1 MTYRKGGAVQ
11 LEGRGAA
18 KRGKEMTEQ
27 IGAIAQVP
35 GGLEMLMTIAAEE
48 LGGPK
53 GGQTKQL
60 RLYDMGGDV
69 PGYQQGGL
77 SQIMDQAQNVQAA
90 GRGDDEMLL
99 HVSPEEYE
107 ALTGMWGEPDINPD
121 TGIPEYGFLSKLWK
135 GIKKTVK
142 KIVKSPLFA
151 FIAPIALNI
160 FAPGLG
166 SAIGGW
172 LGATGKAAATIGNT
186 IVRSGIGAISGGKQG
201 AISGALSG
209 LTSAGVGADIGKKLG
224 LSGATARIAGDAIMG
239 GVAGEGTGVGFKQGA
254 LGAGMQSLMGDPM
267 RAMEEK
273 LTGIGKD
280 IFSPQGEFD
289 VTPGS
294 MTLDPSQQDPF
305 GFGSETLPQTTLSGA
320 VLDSG
325 VGEVLDPSMWDRAKG
340 WMGEHPW
347 LTAGGAI
354 AGAGAL
360 GMFDTPGE
368 QGPPDFS
375 AGLPPGFNDPLPN
388 LSFDREQM
396 PIQDYYNYGRGENAG
411 EALFFGNNAIPS
423 TTPPGEGT
431 GVGGFGAP
439 DEVPL
444 GNRMVPFQPKKL
456 ASGMAHGVEWMLA
469 QQSGWTKEGNTIY
482 PPGWGAGQQRAHGGY
497 IDEYD
502 HGGYAEYK
510 LGGLVRKYQSGGHV
524 RGPGTGRSDDI
535 PAVLSDGE
543 YVIDSESVALLGDGS
558 TNAGA
563 RRLDEMRDKLRK
575 HKAKKLAKGGFS
587 DEAREPM
594 EYMAKGG
601 RAVKKKKK
609 STREAKIAELMKK
622 GLSRRNAT
630 DYADGFIRS
639 KDGKMYNE
647 RTNKVVE
654 MKEGGYIPP
663 RENPHKKG
671 SARYSMWNRK
681 YGDYWDKKEGKGKY
695 AKEGSKADEKTDQL
709 TTKETESLL
718 AKARR
723 WKSRTERELEKLGEK
738 AEGGN
743 VNRSGL
749 LAIKRLASK
758 LEFAITSG
766 NKKRVKQIAAQL
778 KSLDGGGGIEG
789 FAHGGLVRNL
799 TDNDITDIADDLGG
813 FKNDRAFMRKFKA
826 RIREESARRG

>member
-11 LEGRGAA
+11 LEGPGAE

-60 RLYDMGGDV
+60 RLYNMGGEV
-69 PGYQQGGL
+69 HGYQQGGL

-172 LGATGKAAATIGNT
+172 LGATGKVAATIGNT
-186 IVRSGIGAISGGKQG
+186 IVRSGIGAISGGKAG

-360 GMFDTPGE
+360 GLFDTPGE

-396 PIQDYYNYGRGENAG
+396 PIQDYYNYGRGEDAG

-423 TTPPGEGT
+423 TTPPGAGPQASA
-431 GVGGFGAP
+431 GPGPGGPGGP
-439 DEVPL
+439 
-444 GNRMVPFQPKKL
+444 QPIRLKGIYDKL
-456 ASGMAHGVEWMLA
+456 RIPKLQGE
-469 QQSGWTKEGNTIY
+469 GWTYDESTETMY
-482 PPGWGAGQQRAHGGY
+482 PPGSFGPVGQYAAMGGYVHGGY

-502 HGGYAEYK
+502 QGGYAEYK

-558 TNAGA
+558 TDAGA
-563 RRLDEMRDKLRK
+563 RRLDEMREKLRK

-601 RAVKKKKK
+601 RAKKKK

-630 DYADGFIRS
+630 DYADGFIKS
-639 KDGKMYNE
+639 KDGKMYNV

-654 MKEGGYIPP
+654 MQEGGYVPP
-663 RENPHKKG
+663 DENPYKKG
-671 SARYSMWNRK
+671 SARYKMWERK
-681 YGDYWDKKEGKGKY
+681 YGKKKE
-695 AKEGSKADEKTDQL
+695 ESKAKEKTDQL

-766 NKKRVKQIAAQL
+766 NKKRVKQIADQL

-789 FAHGGLVRNL
+789 FAYGGLVRNL
-799 TDNDITDIADDLGG
+799 TDNDITNIADDLGG